1 MPEDNTQAPV
11 TTEHLI
17 DTNPEAPVET
27 VPTAEQEAATPPER
41 PEWLPE
47 KFKTPEDL
55 AKSYTELEKK
65 VSTNNVPDAYDFSMT
80 KDMGLDEMPEDLS
93 KEVTDVF
100 KKSGFSQDQVKTAM
114 ALYSDQ
120 MGKLQ
125 QQMANTPR
133 VDLDQEQSSL
143 QQQWGNEYAD
153 RLEAVK
159 KYAGTLPQRMLD
171 QPLVDTAEGIQFLEQ
186 LMSNNRMPNPITNT
200 QASAT
205 RDANSVREDI
215 RSMRQDD
222 KFKLPPGDPVGET
235 HRQKL
240 YNLYEQLSRLGG

>member
-1 MPEDNTQAPV
+1 MPEDNIQAPA

-17 DTNPEAPVET
+17 DTQPEAPVET
-27 VPTAEQEAATPPER
+27 VPTPEQEAATQPER

-65 VSTNNVPDAYDFSMT
+65 VSTNKVPDAYDFSMT
-80 KDMGLDEMPEDLS
+80 KDLGLDEMPDDLS

-100 KKSGFSQDQVKTAM
+100 KKSGFTQDQVKTAM

-125 QQMANTPR
+125 QQMASTPR
-133 VDLDQEQSSL
+133 VDLDQEQSAL
-143 QQQWGNEYAD
+143 QQQWGNDYAD

-200 QASAT
+200 QASAPK
-205 RDANSVREDI
+205 DANTIREDI

-240 YNLYEQLSRLGG
+240 YNLYEQLTRLGG

>member
-1 MPEDNTQAPV
+1 MPEETTQAPA
-11 TTEHLI
+11 TAEHLI
-17 DTNPEAPVET
+17 DTQPEAPVET
-27 VPTAEQEAATPPER
+27 VPSAETQQATEAER

-55 AKSYTELEKK
+55 AKSYSELEKK
-65 VSTNNVPDAYDFSMT
+65 VSGNKAPETYDFSMT
-80 KDMGLDEMPEDLS
+80 KDLGLDDMPEDLS

-100 KKSGFSQDQVKTAM
+100 RKANFTQDQVKTAM

-120 MGKLQ
+120 LGKIT
-125 QQMANTPR
+125 QQMANAPR
-133 VDLDQEQSSL
+133 VDLNQEQTAL

-159 KYAGTLPQRMLD
+159 KYAGTLPQRVLE

-186 LMSNNRMPNPITNT
+186 LMSNNRMPNPIANT
-200 QASAT
+200 QATAA
-205 RDANSVREDI
+205 RDVNSIREEI
-215 RSMRQDD
+215 RAMRQDD
-222 KFKLPPGDPVGET
+222 KFKLPPGDQIGEV

-240 YNLYEQLSRLGG
+240 YNLYEQLTRLGG